1 MDLFGDYQERRS
13 DSPYVESVQ
22 AARVAYSGT
31 TIRPAEIHWHLV
43 VARYQGQPLLVLAGP
58 LLGSGVVSVPEGAE
72 ILWIKL
78 KLGAFMPHLPTR
90 DFRDSETILPAA
102 RSNAFW
108 LQGSAWQFPDYEN
121 VDTFVDRLA
130 AEEVLVHDPLVNDV
144 LQDRPPELSART
156 IRHRFLRATGL
167 TQAHIRQF
175 ERAQEAS
182 ALLRQG
188 VSILDTV
195 FEAGYFDQPH
205 LTRSL
210 KHWIGHTPAEILR
223 ARALAAI
230 AV

>member
-1 MDLFGDYQERRS
+1 MDLFSDYRERQS

-31 TIRPAEIHWHLV
+31 TIRPAEVHWHLV
-43 VARYQGQPLLVLAGP
+43 VARYQGQTRLVLAGP

-90 DFRDSETILPAA
+90 DFLDSETMLPEA

-108 LQGSAWQFPDYEN
+108 LHGSAWQFPDYEN
-121 VDTFVDRLA
+121 VDTLMNRLA
-130 AEEVLVHDPLVNDV
+130 ADGVLSYDPLVNEV
-144 LQDRPPELSART
+144 LQDRPQELSARS
-156 IRHRFLRATGL
+156 IRHHFLRATGL

-175 ERAQEAS
+175 ERAQQAA
-182 ALLRQG
+182 ALLQRG
-188 VSILDTV
+188 ASILDTV

-210 KHWIGHTPAEILR
+210 KHWIGHTPAQLPQTDEP
-223 ARALAAI
+223 
-230 AV
+230 V